1 MSEPKR
7 LPIRDLTHGGATKIL
22 DAATAGQ
29 NILILTRREV
39 DVAVV
44 VPVARY
50 ARMLRAIKEKG
61 GTP

>member
-29 NILILTRREV
+29 QVLYLTRREV

-44 VPVARY
+44 LPVARY
-50 ARMLRAIKEKG
+50 ARLLAAARRGAEK
-61 GTP
+61 